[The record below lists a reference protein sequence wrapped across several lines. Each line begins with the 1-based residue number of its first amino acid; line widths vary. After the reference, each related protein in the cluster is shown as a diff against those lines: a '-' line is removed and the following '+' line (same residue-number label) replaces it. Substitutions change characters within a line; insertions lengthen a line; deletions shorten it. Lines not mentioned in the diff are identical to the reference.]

1 MLEAIFHTG
10 SCTIYA
16 AALEAGCASRF
27 RSAVVVRRSLPA
39 QSPEEIFR
47 DEHIEDGQ
55 VWLQPEKALEMAI
68 DVGVAAAFAHQALDW
83 NKVRQLSLLSNS
95 G

>member
-1 MLEAIFHTG
+1 MLEAIFQTG

-27 RSAVVVRRSLPA
+27 RSAVVVSRSLPA

-47 DEHIEDGQ
+47 DEHLEDGQ
-55 VWLQPEKALEMAI
+55 IWLQPEKALELAI
-68 DVGVAAAFAHQALDW
+68 DVGVAAAYAHQALDW
-83 NKVRQLSLLSNS
+83 NKVRQLSLLPNS